1 MNKFVVKNIIS
12 EGISKLSK
20 LKKLH
25 NKSSNIQHIM
35 GAIFLIFGFL
45 IIVVIPFSK
54 YISAVVIRKKE
65 SKINLYDNIFSILS
79 KKFNKEIFDRIKSS
93 G

>member
-54 YISAVVIRKKE
+54 Y
-65 SKINLYDNIFSILS
+65 
-79 KKFNKEIFDRIKSS
+79 
-93 G
+93 